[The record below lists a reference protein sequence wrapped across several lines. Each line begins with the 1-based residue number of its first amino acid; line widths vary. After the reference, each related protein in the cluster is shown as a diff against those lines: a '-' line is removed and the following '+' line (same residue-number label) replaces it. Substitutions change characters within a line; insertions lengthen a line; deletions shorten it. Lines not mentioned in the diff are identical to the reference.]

1 MRLAHIAQSVE
12 RSPLKRMAAGSIPVV
27 GIRRCFFFSRAAI
40 SVASNYN
47 NTIILH
53 PFLFLLCVINS
64 CFFSTP
70 KSKAKGKVPPH
81 KNICEYHHFTRYCYR
96 YNFTTDQTPLIKN
109 NATYCGQARGRLAG
123 VQRRARSVF
132 RDDDYFCDEC
142 ITNASKGWNVGGG
155 G

>member
-27 GIRRCFFFSRAAI
+27 GIRRCFFLAGRRYQSRQ
-40 SVASNYN
+40 
-47 NTIILH
+47 TIIIYH
-53 PFLFLLCVINS
+53 HSPSLFISSLCVINS

-132 RDDDYFCDEC
+132 RDDDYFCDEF

-155 G
+155 